1 MPSNDQYEPNDDFG
15 TATEFETADGTEDLQ
30 ILNGDVDVFAVDV
43 ERGNQLTA
51 NISFDHESGN
61 LQLAVYN
68 TTQDRVGLSRS
79 TTDNED
85 VRVERTSQAGTYYVA
100 VDGKDDAT
108 AAYSLSITRKE
119 KNDIYEPND
128 DLASATELEPNVSL
142 DTLQLMGS
150 DRDFYAIELTAGTS
164 LDTQIEFD
172 HRQEN
177 LDLRL
182 YNSST
187 TMIAANAS
195 TTDDERITTHVL
207 DTGRYYVEVFSNG
220 TNSAQYSL
228 NITSTPMG
236 STTDLRNISLGETR
250 SGEIDI
256 RDPTGQHGHYEPVT
270 IEGQA
275 GQVIQLEAR
284 PIPENIVLNLQLQA
298 PNGTIVD
305 VSWNETQN
313 ATTVM
318 EHTLQRS
325 GEYVLLVSSGDR
337 RSLAE
342 YELATQILR
351 TEQAINLTVS
361 NDLEIK
367 PGQSTNITYTL
378 QNRFIDAD
386 TGSVEI
392 VTASDGTINI
402 PENKTLLGSDETP
415 IPNRGNSLDLP
426 YELIADSN
434 ASPGEYTIE
443 ARAELSNNTG
453 RTANATRTATV
464 TISTN
469 STFPAAA
476 DTNTN
481 DRIDQSEVVDLIVA
495 YNSGTK
501 IAGKTVSRSD
511 VVSVIIAYNS
521 ESES

>member
-1 MPSNDQYEPNDDFG
+1 
-15 TATEFETADGTEDLQ
+15 
-30 ILNGDVDVFAVDV
+30 
-43 ERGNQLTA
+43 
-51 NISFDHESGN
+51 
-61 LQLAVYN
+61 
-68 TTQDRVGLSRS
+68 
-79 TTDNED
+79 
-85 VRVERTSQAGTYYVA
+85 
-100 VDGKDDAT
+100 
-108 AAYSLSITRKE
+108 
-119 KNDIYEPND
+119 
-128 DLASATELEPNVSL
+128 
-142 DTLQLMGS
+142 
-150 DRDFYAIELTAGTS
+150 
-164 LDTQIEFD
+164 
-172 HRQEN
+172 
-177 LDLRL
+177 
-182 YNSST
+182 
-187 TMIAANAS
+187 
-195 TTDDERITTHVL
+195 
-207 DTGRYYVEVFSNG
+207 
-220 TNSAQYSL
+220 
-228 NITSTPMG
+228 
-236 STTDLRNISLGETR
+236 
-250 SGEIDI
+250 
-256 RDPTGQHGHYEPVT
+256 
-270 IEGQA
+270 
-275 GQVIQLEAR
+275 
-284 PIPENIVLNLQLQA
+284 
-298 PNGTIVD
+298 
-305 VSWNETQN
+305 
-313 ATTVM
+313 M

-392 VTASDGTINI
+392 VAAPDGTIHI

-415 IPNRGNSLDLP
+415 IPNSGNSLDLP

-481 DRIDQSEVVDLIVA
+481 GRIDQSEVVDLIVA

-521 ESES
+521 ESEF